1 MRKNDGRGRLNRL
14 AACALIWASAQTF
27 LSAAAQAIQVTPLVR
42 DGRVYVSFRLSDAFD
57 NEEIRAAVHSGLT
70 ITIVYDVDL
79 RRSAAA
85 WVDRT
90 IDSATVSAG
99 VQYDNLARRYNVT
112 LRADGRLEDSKTIER
127 EQDARRWLTE
137 FDRLN
142 LFSSSRLE
150 PNVEYYVRVRAR
162 TTPRNTTF
170 VWPWQVT
177 DVAGLAKFTFFK

>member
-1 MRKNDGRGRLNRL
+1 MPKNDGPPRLKRL
-14 AACALIWASAQTF
+14 IVCALLCV
-27 LSAAAQAIQVTPLVR
+27 LSQALIAAVQAIQVTPLVR
-42 DGRVYVSFRLSDAFD
+42 DGRVYVSFKLSDAFN

-70 ITIVYDVDL
+70 ITFVYDVDL

-99 VQYDNLARRYNVT
+99 VEYDNLARRYHVT
-112 LRADGRLEDSKTIER
+112 LRADGRLEETKTLDR
-127 EQDARRWLTE
+127 EDLARRWLTE
-137 FDRLN
+137 FERLN
-142 LFSSSRLE
+142 LFSSERLE

-170 VWPWQVT
+170 VWPWQIT
-177 DVAGLAKFTFFK
+177 DVAGLAKFTFLR